1 MKKIITMV
9 VCVMTLCLTATAQN
23 YLQLNVSDIE
33 NHQVFQYCQNQYDSI
48 VIVKDST
55 CNQTPYWGVGDHYG
69 LPVFEGHF
77 DQITLTPEMD
87 NTLYVTYEGCVTV
100 KFFEFHFLD
109 DEIQEPWD
117 FSRVWKRY
125 GTSVTLEAYAPNVT
139 CEWSTGQ
146 TGYEI
151 TIAEPGTYWVHMY
164 NQCSELW
171 DTIQVCNNVELFRAT
186 TELEHN
192 RNQAT
197 WQTTPEQAEYVQE
210 VNVYRNNQLVAIV
223 PYTDG
228 VFTDNIGSADAP
240 WQYHLVAV
248 SNGEECPLRSY
259 WARTI
264 SMSDLMGSQ
273 GTQTLT
279 WTSYEQENPAK
290 GDEVQSYGI
299 FDVVGGNPRLVM
311 EVGSFVNMYNYDPS
325 NFDGYAAV
333 AAIFSRDGK
342 SPLDF
347 EDCAFSNRTEA
358 PLGLGE
364 HEAATFSVY
373 PNPSNGVFT
382 VEGAGMMTVM
392 NVLGQ
397 IIKETEIDGQY
408 IMELPQGIYFVKMG
422 DETRKIVVE

>member
-1 MKKIITMV
+1 MKNLIAIVTMIFSV
-9 VCVMTLCLTATAQN
+9 ALANAQN
-23 YLQLNVSDIE
+23 YEVLYMQDIHNEDAFLWCVGTIDGVIIYGNPACGARNQWNYGEGDVYCDSIVLICDNQPQQTQDFEVFHWCGSGTTFHVVFIQTDIE
-33 NHQVFQYCQNQYDSI
+33 NPFPEP
-48 VIVKDST
+48 VI
-55 CNQTPYWGVGDHYG
+55 
-69 LPVFEGHF
+69 
-77 DQITLTPEMD
+77 
-87 NTLYVTYEGCVTV
+87 
-100 KFFEFHFLD
+100 
-109 DEIQEPWD
+109 
-117 FSRVWKRY
+117 WKRQ
-125 GTSVTLEAYAPNVT
+125 GESVTLTAGAVGWNYHWSNDSTENQIEVT
-139 CEWSTGQ
+139 
-146 TGYEI
+146 
-151 TIAEPGTYWVHMY
+151 APGTYTVNISDGM
-164 NQCSELW
+164 CLDRTFSIE
-171 DTIQVCNNVELFRAT
+171 VCDNVELFRAT
-186 TELEHN
+186 TNLTSN
-192 RNQAT
+192 CNQAT
-197 WQTTPEQAEYVQE
+197 WQTTPEQAGYVQE
-210 VNVYRNNQLVAIV
+210 VNVYRNNQLVATV

-290 GDEVQSYGI
+290 DDEVQAYGI
-299 FDVVGGNPRLVM
+299 FDVVGGNPRLVI

>member
-1 MKKIITMV
+1 MKKVLTMIV
-9 VCVMTLCLTATAQN
+9 VLACSLLAQAQN
-23 YLQLNVSDIE
+23 YAVLHVEDVESGLY
-33 NHQVFQYCQNQYDSI
+33 HYCSPEFDG
-48 VIVKDST
+48 VIVYGNPYCPSSSWQVDEVHYYNVDSVVVDNLDYHSVSYSGCGLARSYAFLFDPAIT
-55 CNQTPYWGVGDHYG
+55 NPFAEPYIWMR
-69 LPVFEGHF
+69 EG
-77 DQITLTPEMD
+77 E
-87 NTLYVTYEGCVTV
+87 
-100 KFFEFHFLD
+100 
-109 DEIQEPWD
+109 
-117 FSRVWKRY
+117 
-125 GTSVTLEAYAPNVT
+125 SVELYAPGDSVY
-139 CEWSTGQ
+139 WSTGEY
-146 TGYEI
+146 TNGIVVTES
-151 TIAEPGTYWVHMY
+151 GTYNVTIT
-164 NQCSELW
+164 NACGSE
-171 DTIQVCNNVELFRAT
+171 TYPIQVRKNVELFRAT

-210 VNVYRNNQLVAIV
+210 VNVYRNNQLVATV

-290 GDEVQSYGI
+290 GDEVQAYGI
-299 FDVVGGNPRLVM
+299 FDVVGGNPRLVI

-382 VEGAGMMTVM
+382 VEGAGTMTVT

>member
-1 MKKIITMV
+1 MKKITLLLAMMIAGFANAQTLHVSVIDDIV
-9 VCVMTLCLTATAQN
+9 VDINYFCADTLVIHADPTCFHPVWRRQDLSEV
-23 YLQLNVSDIE
+23 LDG
-33 NHQVFQYCQNQYDSI
+33 VFQLVVTENEHQGGWVYEDSNGANI
-48 VIVKDST
+48 
-55 CNQTPYWGVGDHYG
+55 W
-69 LPVFEGHF
+69 F
-77 DQITLTPEMD
+77 DVYISSPTSNAFNPFD
-87 NTLYVTYEGCVTV
+87 AP
-100 KFFEFHFLD
+100 F
-109 DEIQEPWD
+109 
-117 FSRVWKRY
+117 VWKRP
-125 GTSVTLEAYAPNVT
+125 GDTITLGNPELDFL
-139 CEWSTGQ
+139 EFQWSTDE
-146 TGYEI
+146 TTP
-151 TIAEPGTYWVHMY
+151 TIDVVDDGTYSVEV
-164 NQCSELW
+164 NDPCGPRTFSIE
-171 DTIQVCNNVELFRAT
+171 VRNSVELFRAT

-210 VNVYRNNQLVAIV
+210 VNVYRNNQLVATV

-228 VFTDNIGSADAP
+228 VFTDDIGSADAP

-273 GTQTLT
+273 GTQTLS
-279 WTSYEQENPAK
+279 WTRYEQENPAK

-364 HEAATFSVY
+364 HETATFSVY

>member
-1 MKKIITMV
+1 MKK
-9 VCVMTLCLTATAQN
+9 LFLLTAFVAFTAMATMAQN
-23 YLQLNVSDIE
+23 DTIFHMADITEYGVEVCINKYDRAVIYGDENCNNFSWNV
-33 NHQVFQYCQNQYDSI
+33 NGNPYYDNPLI
-48 VIVKDST
+48 
-55 CNQTPYWGVGDHYG
+55 
-69 LPVFEGHF
+69 L
-77 DQITLTPEMD
+77 
-87 NTLYVTYEGCVTV
+87 
-100 KFFEFHFLD
+100 EFD
-109 DEIQEPWD
+109 DEGDAYSVNWFGCGILYDHGFYASTTAVPNSATIELWKHQNESLTLAPIGADSVEMFD
-117 FSRVWKRY
+117 FR
-125 GTSVTLEAYAPNVT
+125 
-139 CEWSTGQ
+139 WSTDE
-146 TGYEI
+146 TTS
-151 TIAEPGTYWVHMY
+151 TIEVAVAGTYT
-164 NQCSELW
+164 CSIS
-171 DTIQVCNNVELFRAT
+171 DHCGTATRTFIVRDNVELFRAT
-186 TELEHN
+186 TNLTSN
-192 RNQAT
+192 CNQAT

-210 VNVYRNNQLVAIV
+210 VNVYRNNQLVATV

-299 FDVVGGNPRLVM
+299 FDVVGGNPRLVI

-382 VEGAGMMTVM
+382 VEGAGQMTIT

-397 IIKETEIDGQY
+397 TVLAREIDG
-408 IMELPQGIYFVKMG
+408 MESIGLPQGLFFLKLNG
-422 DETRKIVVE
+422 TTRKIVVE

>member
-1 MKKIITMV
+1 MV
-9 VCVMTLCLTATAQN
+9 SLTACATYYVCVIN
-23 YLQLNVSDIE
+23 YTT
-33 NHQVFQYCQNQYDSI
+33 
-48 VIVKDST
+48 ST
-55 CNQTPYWGVGDHYG
+55 ITNP
-69 LPVFEGHF
+69 F
-77 DQITLTPEMD
+77 DAP
-87 NTLYVTYEGCVTV
+87 
-100 KFFEFHFLD
+100 F
-109 DEIQEPWD
+109 
-117 FSRVWKRY
+117 VWKRT
-125 GTSVTLEAYAPNVT
+125 GEAIELYAPGNV
-139 CEWSTGQ
+139 EWSTGE
-146 TGYEI
+146 TENEI
-151 TIAEPGTYWVHMY
+151 SVTEPGTYSVTITDA
-164 NQCSELW
+164 CGSE
-171 DTIQVCNNVELFRAT
+171 TFSIEVCNNVELFRAT
-186 TELEHN
+186 TNLTSN

-210 VNVYRNNQLVAIV
+210 VNVYRNNQLVATV

-290 GDEVQSYGI
+290 GDEVQAYGI
-299 FDVVGGNPRLVM
+299 FDVVGGNPRLVI

-382 VEGAGMMTVM
+382 VEGAGMLTVT

-397 IIKETEIDGQY
+397 RIVAKEINGMET
-408 IMELPQGIYFVKMG
+408 MELPQGVYFITVG
-422 DETRKIVVE
+422 STTRKVVVE

>member
-1 MKKIITMV
+1 MKKIVTMIV
-9 VCVMTLCLTATAQN
+9 ALMSMVFVNAQN
-23 YLQLNVSDIE
+23 YEVLHVADYLNMQEQYFYYCETEVDGVVVYGME
-33 NHQVFQYCQNQYDSI
+33 NCPYKGWRINGESYCDYCDSI
-48 VIVKDST
+48 IVTSEYADPNGQVET
-55 CNQTPYWGVGDHYG
+55 YYYG
-69 LPVFEGHF
+69 CGNSALLLINF
-77 DQITLTPEMD
+77 
-87 NTLYVTYEGCVTV
+87 VTSNMQNP
-100 KFFEFHFLD
+100 FA
-109 DEIQEPWD
+109 EP
-117 FSRVWKRY
+117 FVWKRT
-125 GTSVTLEAYAPNVT
+125 GESVTLHAPGNVL
-139 CEWSTGQ
+139 WSTGE
-146 TGYEI
+146 TTNDI
-151 TIAEPGTYWVHMY
+151 DVTEPGTYSVTITDA
-164 NQCSELW
+164 CGSETFSIEVR
-171 DTIQVCNNVELFRAT
+171 DNVELFRAT
-186 TELEHN
+186 TNLTSN
-192 RNQAT
+192 CNQAT

-210 VNVYRNNQLVAIV
+210 VNVYRNNQLVATV

-290 GDEVQSYGI
+290 GDEVQAYGI
-299 FDVVGGNPRLVM
+299 FDVVGGNPRLVI

-364 HEAATFSVY
+364 HETATFSVY

-382 VEGAGMMTVM
+382 VEGAGTMTVT

>member
-1 MKKIITMV
+1 MTVLASMV
-9 VCVMTLCLTATAQN
+9 SFAQN
-23 YLQLNVSDIE
+23 YDTLYIADHHGEHIS
-33 NHQVFQYCQNQYDSI
+33 YCTDSNDG
-48 VIVKDST
+48 VIVYGRPECPQNEFAVNGESIYEDFVLLPNNGEPQSYLVRLMACGNVYLCIIDFK
-55 CNQTPYWGVGDHYG
+55 TPS
-69 LPVFEGHF
+69 
-77 DQITLTPEMD
+77 ITNP
-87 NTLYVTYEGCVTV
+87 
-100 KFFEFHFLD
+100 FA
-109 DEIQEPWD
+109 EP
-117 FSRVWKRY
+117 FIWKRT
-125 GTSVTLEAYAPNVT
+125 GESVTLHAPGNVL
-139 CEWSTGQ
+139 WSTGE
-146 TGYEI
+146 TTNDI
-151 TIAEPGTYWVHMY
+151 DVTEPGTYSVTITDA
-164 NQCSELW
+164 CGSETFSIEVR
-171 DTIQVCNNVELFRAT
+171 DNVELFRAT
-186 TELEHN
+186 TNLTSN
-192 RNQAT
+192 CNQAT

-210 VNVYRNNQLVAIV
+210 VNVYRNNQLVATV

-290 GDEVQSYGI
+290 GDEVQAYGI
-299 FDVVGGNPRLVM
+299 FDVVGGNPRLVI

-382 VEGAGMMTVM
+382 VEGAGTMTVT

>member
-1 MKKIITMV
+1 MKKIVTMIV
-9 VCVMTLCLTATAQN
+9 ALMSMVFVNAQN
-23 YLQLNVSDIE
+23 YEVLHVADYLNMQEQYFYYCETEVDGVVVYGME
-33 NHQVFQYCQNQYDSI
+33 NCPYKGWRINGESYCDYCDSI
-48 VIVKDST
+48 IVTSEYADPNGQVET
-55 CNQTPYWGVGDHYG
+55 YYYG
-69 LPVFEGHF
+69 CGNSALLLINF
-77 DQITLTPEMD
+77 
-87 NTLYVTYEGCVTV
+87 VTSNMQNP
-100 KFFEFHFLD
+100 FA
-109 DEIQEPWD
+109 EP
-117 FSRVWKRY
+117 FVWKRT
-125 GTSVTLEAYAPNVT
+125 GESVTLHAPGNVL
-139 CEWSTGQ
+139 WSTGE
-146 TGYEI
+146 TTNDI
-151 TIAEPGTYWVHMY
+151 DVTEPGTYSVTITDA
-164 NQCSELW
+164 CGSETFSIEVR
-171 DTIQVCNNVELFRAT
+171 DNVELFRAT
-186 TELEHN
+186 TNLTSN
-192 RNQAT
+192 CNQAT

-210 VNVYRNNQLVAIV
+210 VNVYRNNQLVATV

-290 GDEVQSYGI
+290 GDEVQAYGI
-299 FDVVGGNPRLVM
+299 FDVVGGNPRLVI

-364 HEAATFSVY
+364 HETATFSVY
-373 PNPSNGVFT
+373 PNPSSGVFT
-382 VEGAGMMTVM
+382 VEGTGMLTVT

-397 IIKETEIDGQY
+397 TVKETEIDGQY

>member
-1 MKKIITMV
+1 MKKIVTMIV
-9 VCVMTLCLTATAQN
+9 ALMSMVFVNAQN
-23 YLQLNVSDIE
+23 YEVLHVADYLNMQEQYFYYCETEVGGVVVYGME
-33 NHQVFQYCQNQYDSI
+33 NCPYKGWRINGESYCDYCDSI
-48 VIVKDST
+48 IVTSEYADPNGQVET
-55 CNQTPYWGVGDHYG
+55 YYYG
-69 LPVFEGHF
+69 CGNSALLLINF
-77 DQITLTPEMD
+77 
-87 NTLYVTYEGCVTV
+87 VTSNMQNP
-100 KFFEFHFLD
+100 FA
-109 DEIQEPWD
+109 EP
-117 FSRVWKRY
+117 FVWKRT
-125 GTSVTLEAYAPNVT
+125 GESVTLHAPGNVL
-139 CEWSTGQ
+139 WSTGE
-146 TGYEI
+146 TTNEI
-151 TIAEPGTYWVHMY
+151 TVTEPGTYSVTITDA
-164 NQCSELW
+164 CGSETYSIEVR
-171 DTIQVCNNVELFRAT
+171 DNVELFRAT

-210 VNVYRNNQLVAIV
+210 VNVYRNNQLVATV

-290 GDEVQSYGI
+290 GDEVQAYGI
-299 FDVVGGNPRLVM
+299 FDVVGGNPRLVI

-382 VEGAGMMTVM
+382 VEGAGTMTVT

>member
-1 MKKIITMV
+1 MKKIVTMIV
-9 VCVMTLCLTATAQN
+9 ALMSMVLVNAQN
-23 YLQLNVSDIE
+23 YEVLHVADYLNMQE
-33 NHQVFQYCQNQYDSI
+33 QYFYYCETEVYGVIIYGMDNCSAKEFILNNEMHFDYCDSI
-48 VIVKDST
+48 IV
-55 CNQTPYWGVGDHYG
+55 
-69 LPVFEGHF
+69 
-77 DQITLTPEMD
+77 TPEYADPNGQVDVYYYGCGNSCQMYI
-87 NTLYVTYEGCVTV
+87 NFVTSDMQNP
-100 KFFEFHFLD
+100 FA
-109 DEIQEPWD
+109 EP
-117 FSRVWKRY
+117 FVWKRT
-125 GTSVTLEAYAPNVT
+125 GESIELYAPGDSVY
-139 CEWSTGQ
+139 WSTGEYTNGITVTEPDTYSVTITDACGSQ
-146 TGYEI
+146 TFPIEVY
-151 TIAEPGTYWVHMY
+151 
-164 NQCSELW
+164 
-171 DTIQVCNNVELFRAT
+171 NNVELFRAT

-210 VNVYRNNQLVAIV
+210 VNVYRNNQLVATV

-364 HEAATFSVY
+364 HETATFSVY

>member
-1 MKKIITMV
+1 MKKITLLLAIMIAGFMNAQTVHVSVIDDIVEDNNYFCADTLVINADATCYHV
-9 VCVMTLCLTATAQN
+9 VWSRPDGSEV
-23 YLQLNVSDIE
+23 IE
-33 NHQVFQYCQNQYDSI
+33 DVFQLTVTETENQGEWIYSDNNYANIWFFVYISSPTSNAFNPFSEPFI
-48 VIVKDST
+48 WKRTGETV
-55 CNQTPYWGVGDHYG
+55 
-69 LPVFEGHF
+69 
-77 DQITLTPEMD
+77 TLGNPEM
-87 NTLYVTYEGCVTV
+87 TYVD
-100 KFFEFHFLD
+100 FL
-109 DEIQEPWD
+109 
-117 FSRVWKRY
+117 
-125 GTSVTLEAYAPNVT
+125 
-139 CEWSTGQ
+139 WSTGE
-146 TGYEI
+146 TTP
-151 TIAEPGTYWVHMY
+151 TIEVTEDGTYSVEVNDPCGPRTY
-164 NQCSELW
+164 S
-171 DTIQVCNNVELFRAT
+171 IQVRDNVELFRAT
-186 TELEHN
+186 TNLTSN
-192 RNQAT
+192 CNQAT

-210 VNVYRNNQLVAIV
+210 VNVYRNNQLVATV

-290 GDEVQSYGI
+290 DDEVQAYGI
-299 FDVVGGNPRLVM
+299 FDVVGGNPRLVI

>member
-1 MKKIITMV
+1 MKK
-9 VCVMTLCLTATAQN
+9 LFLLTAFVAFTAMATMAQN
-23 YLQLNVSDIE
+23 DTIFHMADITEYGVEVCINKYDRAVIYGDENCNNFSWNV
-33 NHQVFQYCQNQYDSI
+33 NGNPYYDNPLI
-48 VIVKDST
+48 
-55 CNQTPYWGVGDHYG
+55 
-69 LPVFEGHF
+69 L
-77 DQITLTPEMD
+77 
-87 NTLYVTYEGCVTV
+87 
-100 KFFEFHFLD
+100 EFD
-109 DEIQEPWD
+109 DEGDAYSVNWFGCGILYDHGFYASTTAVPNSATIELWKHQNESLTLAPIGADSVEMFD
-117 FSRVWKRY
+117 FR
-125 GTSVTLEAYAPNVT
+125 
-139 CEWSTGQ
+139 WSTDE
-146 TGYEI
+146 TTS
-151 TIAEPGTYWVHMY
+151 TIEVAVAGTYT
-164 NQCSELW
+164 CSIS
-171 DTIQVCNNVELFRAT
+171 DHCGTATRTFIVRDNVELFRAT
-186 TELEHN
+186 TNLTSN
-192 RNQAT
+192 CNQAT
-197 WQTTPEQAEYVQE
+197 WQTTPQQAEYVQE
-210 VNVYRNNQLVAIV
+210 VNVYRNNQLVATV

-299 FDVVGGNPRLVM
+299 FDVVGGNPRLVI

-364 HEAATFSVY
+364 HETATFSVY

-382 VEGAGMMTVM
+382 VEGTGMMTVT